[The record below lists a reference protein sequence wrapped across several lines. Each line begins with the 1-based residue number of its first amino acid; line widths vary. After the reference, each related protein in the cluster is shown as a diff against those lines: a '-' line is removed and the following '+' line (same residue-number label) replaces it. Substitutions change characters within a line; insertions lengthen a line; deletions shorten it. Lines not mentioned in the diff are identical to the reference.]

1 MCIFSLPERF
11 VRAEKKFYSDM
22 SILIWFRF
30 FVIFVNETFTSPCQ
44 TMVKRKY
51 LFLFFVL
58 WIEMPLSGMTV
69 KDSLR
74 RNLPYLSGVD
84 KLRTLEQLSGFYLNN
99 NLDSAFYY
107 LSLLEKTAVEQ
118 NNSHFESAAYSS
130 LGLYYFYSG
139 EFLKAQDFLQKAI
152 RIQEKNQDTARLA
165 HSYNVLAGVYGES
178 GDYGKSIEILSKA
191 LKIYE
196 LQHNI
201 NGLEKVYNNWGYLFM
216 KLDDYHKAMVYY
228 KKALSLIEKY
238 KLNNNRGVLYSDMGI
253 CYKEFGQYDSALCCY
268 RRALNEYKL
277 HKTYNNIPMLYQSF
291 GNLYGF
297 RLGKPDSALFY
308 LSEGIKMARKY
319 DPNSLIELYF
329 SLGQIEQQKKRYAES
344 LKAFDKSLQVAAKT
358 GDLNGQQ
365 QAHYGL
371 FRVNKKL
378 GRFPEALFHFQQY
391 VAFKDSVDNK
401 ETRVAI
407 ARLEEKYQNEKNQ
420 VYIQKLM
427 EKQEADRRLKIIM
440 LLGILTLAV
449 MLVLVIY
456 GIFQRR
462 KRNKLE
468 KELLKAEKEKVDEK
482 LRYQN
487 RQLASQALM
496 MMQKNKMMQMLY
508 HSLKNVPKE
517 TEEIRPYLNR
527 IKHQIKRNLQSEK
540 DWELFKL
547 YFEQVNK
554 TFFQKLKAI
563 NPGLTQNDL
572 RLAALTKLGL
582 NIKEVADVLSLSPNS
597 IKGARHRLRVKLG
610 LGSEEDLGRFL
621 GGID

>member
-1 MCIFSLPERF
+1 M
-11 VRAEKKFYSDM
+11 
-22 SILIWFRF
+22 
-30 FVIFVNETFTSPCQ
+30 
-44 TMVKRKY
+44 
-51 LFLFFVL
+51 
-58 WIEMPLSGMTV
+58 
-69 KDSLR
+69 
-74 RNLPYLSGVD
+74 
-84 KLRTLEQLSGFYLNN
+84 
-99 NLDSAFYY
+99 
-107 LSLLEKTAVEQ
+107 
-118 NNSHFESAAYSS
+118 
-130 LGLYYFYSG
+130 
-139 EFLKAQDFLQKAI
+139 
-152 RIQEKNQDTARLA
+152 
-165 HSYNVLAGVYGES
+165 
-178 GDYGKSIEILSKA
+178 
-191 LKIYE
+191 
-196 LQHNI
+196 
-201 NGLEKVYNNWGYLFM
+201 
-216 KLDDYHKAMVYY
+216 
-228 KKALSLIEKY
+228 
-238 KLNNNRGVLYSDMGI
+238 
-253 CYKEFGQYDSALCCY
+253 
-268 RRALNEYKL
+268 
-277 HKTYNNIPMLYQSF
+277 
-291 GNLYGF
+291 
-297 RLGKPDSALFY
+297 
-308 LSEGIKMARKY
+308 
-319 DPNSLIELYF
+319 
-329 SLGQIEQQKKRYAES
+329 
-344 LKAFDKSLQVAAKT
+344 
-358 GDLNGQQ
+358 
-365 QAHYGL
+365 
-371 FRVNKKL
+371 
-378 GRFPEALFHFQQY
+378 
-391 VAFKDSVDNK
+391 
-401 ETRVAI
+401 AI

-456 GIFQRR
+456 GIFQQR

-582 NIKEVADVLSLSPNS
+582 NIKEVADVLSLLPNS
-597 IKGARHRLRVKLG
+597 IKGARHRLRVKLR